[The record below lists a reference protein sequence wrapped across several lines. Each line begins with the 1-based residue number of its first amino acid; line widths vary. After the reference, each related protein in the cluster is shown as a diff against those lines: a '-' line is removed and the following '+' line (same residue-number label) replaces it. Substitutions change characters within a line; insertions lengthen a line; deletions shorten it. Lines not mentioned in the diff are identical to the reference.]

1 MFQKK
6 LKDEDTFL
14 AINEGFLSDKKRSL
28 EVSMDF
34 FVKNL
39 IQLGLQEMQIPI
51 ENDKLKTI
59 KEEIL

>member
-1 MFQKK
+1 M
-6 LKDEDTFL
+6 
-14 AINEGFLSDKKRSL
+14 SDKKRSL

-51 ENDKLKTI
+51 ENDKLKNI
-59 KEEIL
+59 QEEMQKTDV